1 MLCCFLCSN
10 QCALLITVWWPA
22 CFAISCVVTSMFC
35 CRQDT
40 AAQAVLKT
48 DGLQIGDHMISVA
61 ISNPP
66 QRKQPLSQQ
75 TPSLGGGKKETEMYV
90 AVDTSP
96 AEGLLNCV
104 HHYHLWLAV
113 CASLGTLTCCVCIV
127 KSYGLLCTLSG
138 AMIDSVRC
146 LELWLA
152 LCLVWSYDWLC
163 ALFGAMI
170 GSVICLELWLALCVV
185 WSYDWLCALFGAMIG
200 SVCCL
205 ELWLALCLVWSYD

>member
-10 QCALLITVWWPA
+10 QCALLITVWVWWPA
-22 CFAISCVVTSMFC
+22 CFAISCIVTSMFC
-35 CRQDT
+35 CRQDA

-90 AVDTSP
+90 AVDSSP
-96 AEGLLNCV
+96 AQGLLNCV
-104 HHYHLWLAV
+104 HRYHLWLAV

-127 KSYGLLCTLSG
+127 KSYGSLCILSG
-138 AMIDSVRC
+138 AMIDSVPC
-146 LELWLA
+146 LELWLT
-152 LCLVWSYDWLC
+152 VH
-163 ALFGAMI
+163 
-170 GSVICLELWLALCVV
+170 CLELWLALCVV
-185 WSYDWLCALFGAMIG
+185 WSYDWLCALLRAMVG
-200 SVCCL
+200 SVPCL
-205 ELWLALCLVWSYD
+205 ELWLTLICRNTV